1 MRVIVTGGTGFIG
14 RALAALLLARGHEV
28 AAPTRSPAKAGRLFA
43 GRVLAPAWDGSDP
56 GPLAELLD
64 SAPGPCALVNLA
76 GENIAGGRWTV
87 RRRADILVSRLAAGR
102 ACSAA
107 TRLAA
112 RPPVAL
118 VQGSAVGYYGVRPS
132 AHGEVLDESAPSGDG
147 FLAEVCREWE
157 ASSAGVEEA
166 GVRRAV
172 VRTGVVLGPG
182 GGALEKMLPPFRYFL
197 GGPPG
202 GGGQWV
208 SWVALADAAAAL
220 AFLVEH
226 ASASGP
232 FNLAAPAACSM
243 SELCA
248 ALGAALRRPSW
259 LPVPAAL
266 LRLGLGRLAEETIL
280 ASQRVVPARMLALGF
295 GFGYPVL
302 TEAVALALAG
312 SGSDIPGSQ
321 G

>member
-14 RALAALLLARGHEV
+14 RALAPLLLDRGHEV
-28 AAPTRSPAKAGRLFA
+28 AAPTRNPDKARRLFA

-64 SAPGPCALVNLA
+64 AAPGPCALVNLA
-76 GENIAGGRWTV
+76 GENIAAGRWTAP
-87 RRRADILVSRLAAGR
+87 RRAAILASRVAAGR
-102 ACSAA
+102 ACAA
-107 TRLAA
+107 AARLAA
-112 RPPVAL
+112 NPPAVL

-132 AHGEVLDESAPSGDG
+132 ADGALLDEDAPSGDG

-157 ASSAGVEEA
+157 ASSAGVEQA

-172 VRTGVVLGPG
+172 ARTGVVLGPG
-182 GGALEKMLPPFRYFL
+182 GALARMLPPFRLFL

-202 GGGQWV
+202 GGRQWV
-208 SWVALADAAAAL
+208 SWIALADQAAAL

-226 ASASGP
+226 GEAAGP
-232 FNLAAPAACSM
+232 FNLVAPAACTM
-243 SELCA
+243 AELCA
-248 ALGAALRRPSW
+248 AVGRALGRPSW

-266 LRLGLGRLAEETIL
+266 LRLGLGRMAEETAL
-280 ASQRVVPARMLALGF
+280 ASQRALPSRLLALGF
-295 GFGYPVL
+295 EFGYPVL
-302 TEAVALALAG
+302 DEAVARALAG
-312 SGSDIPGSQ
+312 AGRDPAGSQ